1 MASITIEEL
10 SLGQETKFERTITP
24 EMIDAFGAASGDYN
38 PVHFNEEYAKNS
50 MFGQRIAHG
59 MLTGSFFSTILGTLC
74 PGEGTI
80 YLSQELKFLKPVF
93 IGEKITA
100 IATVAEIIVEKN
112 RVVFDTIAVNEK
124 GEKVVAGKAVVL
136 PPKKK

>member
-10 SLGQETKFERTITP
+10 SIGQETKFERTITP

-59 MLTGSFFSTILGTLC
+59 MLTGSFFSTILGT
-74 PGEGTI
+74 
-80 YLSQELKFLKPVF
+80 SRK
-93 IGEKITA
+93 
-100 IATVAEIIVEKN
+100 TVSV
-112 RVVFDTIAVNEK
+112 
-124 GEKVVAGKAVVL
+124 
-136 PPKKK
+136 

>member
-1 MASITIEEL
+1 MASFSIEEL
-10 SLGQETKFERTITP
+10 SLGQETKFERTITAD
-24 EMIDAFGAASGDYN
+24 MIDAFGAATGDYN

-59 MLTGSFFSTILGTLC
+59 MLTGSFFSSILGTLC

-93 IGEKITA
+93 IGDKITA
-100 IATVAEIIVEKN
+100 IATVAEIIPEKN
-112 RVVFDTIAVNEK
+112 RVIFDTIAVNEK
-124 GEKVVAGKAVVL
+124 GDKVVAGKAVVL